1 MVIEKGVGNQILFI
15 AFTLDQL
22 SQAKNIDSSL
32 KTGSLFDR
40 GTSLDD
46 IVNLSK
52 KHKKIKKATI
62 VTKDLFF
69 HANNG
74 SLKGIDFN
82 LFFIKTRIIGKY
94 TYNLF
99 FK

>member
-1 MVIEKGVGNQILFI
+1 M
-15 AFTLDQL
+15 
-22 SQAKNIDSSL
+22 AKSAINYTGLIPEIGDSL
-32 KTGSLFDR
+32 KSSAQNT
-40 GTSLDD
+40 T
-46 IVNLSK
+46 
-52 KHKKIKKATI
+52 
-62 VTKDLFF
+62 
-69 HANNG
+69 G